1 MIDYDSVANLSVN
14 HPLFA
19 QLPFGFFTRPA
30 PNEVPHEPKK
40 KGVTFAIC
48 IYIYVQN
55 SKRLT
60 ISSNKPG
67 AYIQVKWAKCRILHE
82 KWSGCPKSPRS
93 GAVFSVKHCW
103 AESRCSALALKPR
116 GALLALKQSGWCGT
130 REHGT
135 QINEPQFY

>member
-67 AYIQVKWAKCRILHE
+67 AYIQVKWAKCRILW
-82 KWSGCPKSPRS
+82 KNGLGVQNLP
-93 GAVFSVKHCW
+93 G
-103 AESRCSALALKPR
+103 LA
-116 GALLALKQSGWCGT
+116 
-130 REHGT
+130 
-135 QINEPQFY
+135 QFFR

>member
-1 MIDYDSVANLSVN
+1 MYDSVANLSVN

-19 QLPFGFFTRPA
+19 QLPFVFFLPDPPLMRYHM
-30 PNEVPHEPKK
+30 NPKR
-40 KGVTFAIC
+40 KGSLLPSVY
-48 IYIYVQN
+48 IYIQN

-67 AYIQVKWAKCRILHE
+67 AYIQVKWAKCRILYE

-116 GALLALKQSGWCGT
+116 GALLTLKQSGWCGT
-130 REHGT
+130 RGHGT